1 VSNSLSLK
9 NNNSLKIIYV
19 ILDGIGDLPHKSIKN
34 LTPLEASN
42 TPNLDYL
49 AKNGI
54 MGQVITVGKGIA
66 PQSDIAVFNMLGYN
80 FKDAPY
86 VGRGVVESIGCDIDF
101 KDGDLALRG
110 NFATVDENQQILDR
124 RAGRFI
130 TNEEAQSLCKTL
142 NSEISLKDSDASV
155 VVMPTIAHRVTIRFR
170 HNKTKLSDQIT
181 NTDPAYDKVNGMGVA
196 KTDIAEMKVLKSVPQ
211 NDDISSKISSDIVN
225 DFTNQVYLLSK
236 DHPVNKARKERKL
249 NPMNCILVRDA
260 GNAIPNYEPIQ
271 EKYNM
276 KVACVVDMPVEIGI
290 SKILGMEPIEAG
302 RINDYITKA
311 KVTSKEIENY
321 NLIYVHIKGPDE
333 FGHDGDAL
341 GKKENIEKIDKDFF
355 GTLLKEL
362 KDSNIVIVVS
372 GDHSTPCVKKSHSD
386 DPVPLLVSGKS
397 IKTNDDDDNSN
408 NNNNDKDYNNKH
420 NPQRFTE
427 SFAKTGLIGTING
440 FEVLNQTINIIK
452 RTNNLL
458 K

>member
-1 VSNSLSLK
+1 MSNSLSLK

-19 ILDGIGDLPHKSIKN
+19 ILDGIGDLPHKSINN

-54 MGQVITVGKGIA
+54 MGEVITVGKGIA

-80 FKDAPY
+80 FKGVPY
-86 VGRGVVESIGCDIDF
+86 VGRGVVESIGCGIDF

-124 RAGRFI
+124 RAGRLI
-130 TNEEAQSLCKTL
+130 SNEEAQSLCETL
-142 NSEISLKDSDASV
+142 NSEILLKDSDASV

-170 HNKTKLSDQIT
+170 HNKVKLSNQIT
-181 NTDPAYDKVNGMGVA
+181 NTDPAYDTVNGMGIA

-211 NDDISSKISSDIVN
+211 NDDISSKIASDLVN

-236 DHPVNKARKERKL
+236 DHPVNKARKERNL
-249 NPMNCILVRDA
+249 NAMNCILVRDA
-260 GNAIPNYEPIQ
+260 GNSIPNYDPIK

-290 SKILGMEPIEAG
+290 SKILGMEPIQAG
-302 RINDYITKA
+302 DVNDYITKA
-311 KVTSKEIENY
+311 KVTAKELENY

-355 GTLLKEL
+355 GTLLREL
-362 KDSNIVIVVS
+362 KDSNVVIVVS

-397 IKTNDDDDNSN
+397 IKTKYDKDSN
-408 NNNNDKDYNNKH
+408 NNNDSYDNN
-420 NPQRFTE
+420 NNNSQRFTE
-427 SFAKTGLIGTING
+427 SFAKKGPIGTING

-452 RTNNLL
+452 RTNNLF

>member
-1 VSNSLSLK
+1 MSDFRFIK
-9 NNNSLKIIYV
+9 KDNSLKIIYV
-19 ILDGIGDLPHKSIKN
+19 ILDGIGDLPHKSINN

-54 MGQVITVGKGIA
+54 LGQVITVGKGIA

-80 FKDAPY
+80 FRDVPY
-86 VGRGVVESIGCDIDF
+86 VGRGVVESIGCGIDF

-110 NFATVDENQQILDR
+110 NFATVDENHHILDR
-124 RAGRFI
+124 RAGRLI
-130 TNEEAQSLCKTL
+130 TNEEAKCLCKTL
-142 NSEISLKDSDASV
+142 NSEIKLKDSDASV

-170 HNKTKLSDQIT
+170 HNKIKLSDQIT
-181 NTDPAYDKVNGMGVA
+181 NTDPAYDKVNGMGIA
-196 KTDIAEMKVLKSVPQ
+196 KTDITEMKVLKAVPQ
-211 NDDISSKISSDIVN
+211 NDDVSSIRAADIVN

-236 DHPVNKARKERKL
+236 DHPVNKARKERNL
-249 NPMNCILVRDA
+249 NAMNCILVRDA
-260 GNAIPNYEPIQ
+260 GNKIPNYDPIK

-302 RINDYITKA
+302 SLDDYITKA
-311 KVTSKEIENY
+311 KVTAKELENY

-341 GKKENIEKIDKDFF
+341 GKKGNIEKIDKDFF

-362 KDSNIVIVVS
+362 KDSNVVIVVS

-397 IKTNDDDDNSN
+397 IKMINDGNKDHN
-408 NNNNDKDYNNKH
+408 NNN
-420 NPQRFTE
+420 QRFTE
-427 SFAKTGLIGTING
+427 SFAKKGPIGTING
-440 FEVLNQTINIIK
+440 FEVLSQTINLIK
-452 RTNNLL
+452 ESTNNNLF